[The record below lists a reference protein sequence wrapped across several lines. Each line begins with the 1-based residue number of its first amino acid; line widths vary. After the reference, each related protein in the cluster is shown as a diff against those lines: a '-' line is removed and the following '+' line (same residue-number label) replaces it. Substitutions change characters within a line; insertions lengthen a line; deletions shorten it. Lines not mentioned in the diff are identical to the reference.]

1 MIQNTE
7 SLEEVV
13 QYLATNIEDIWFKY
27 SKMVNITRHFKAW
40 WNKDCHHTLHKY

>member
-1 MIQNTE
+1 MTSIQDAK

-27 SKMVNITRHFKAW
+27 SKTVNITRHSKVW
-40 WNKDCHHTLHKY
+40 WNEDCQHLL